1 MLLTLARY
9 FLYLGVIGFGGP
21 PAHIA
26 MMRSDLVE
34 KRKWVTP
41 EAFNEDLATA
51 NLLPGPTSTEMAIYI
66 GHRLAGVAGATVAG
80 ACFILPAFLIVLAL
94 SVLYVSWGNIAGI
107 NNVLYG
113 VKPVALALI
122 IAGTVQLGRPAL
134 TGWREWL
141 LFGTS
146 IAGVLLLPINVL
158 LLFILAGLAL
168 LVLVRGA
175 PLFGGTSP
183 VLIAEPAARVIAQLA
198 SADPVPALLVLWE
211 FLKIGALIYG
221 GGFALVGILQQEVV
235 RNLGWITQQ
244 QLLDGIAIGQS
255 TPGPVF
261 TTATFVGYL
270 AAGFP
275 GAVAATVGIFAPAF
289 VFVVL
294 ENRLLRDVKRIEAV
308 RIFLRGVNVCVVA
321 TIAVA
326 AAQLAPSALIDPLTV
341 VIGAVSLIALMRFK
355 LDAHWL
361 IGAGL
366 LIGAIRFALP

>member
-1 MLLTLARY
+1 MLLRLARY

-26 MMRSDLVE
+26 MMRNDLVE

-94 SVLYVSWGNIAGI
+94 SVAYVSWGNIAGI

-141 LFGTS
+141 LFTAS
-146 IAGVLLLPINVL
+146 IAAVLLLPINVL
-158 LLFILAGLAL
+158 LLFVMAGVAL

-175 PLFGGTSP
+175 ALFGGTAAFITEP
-183 VLIAEPAARVIAQLA
+183 VMRVVAQAA
-198 SADPVPALLVLWE
+198 STDPVPVLQVLWE

-244 QLLDGIAIGQS
+244 QLLDGIAIGQT

-261 TTATFVGYL
+261 TTVTFVGYL
-270 AAGFP
+270 TAGFP
-275 GAVAATVGIFAPAF
+275 GAIAATVGIFAPAF
-289 VFVVL
+289 IFVVL
-294 ENRLLRDVKRIEAV
+294 ENRLLRDLKRVEMVK
-308 RIFLRGVNVCVVA
+308 IFLRGVNVCVVA

-326 AAQLAPSALIDPLTV
+326 AAQLAPSALVDPLTV
-341 VIGAVSLIALMRFK
+341 VIGGASLVALMRFRV
-355 LDAHWL
+355 DAHWL
-361 IGAGL
+361 IGIGL
-366 LIGAIRFALP
+366 LVGLIRFALS